1 MKTLNLAVITSVI
14 LFTSGFAVAGEV
26 GSQQLTNQHF
36 TGQRPFMKAPV
47 QDNTYRADEQWEGA
61 TLVTEVNPDDVNAS
75 KPQTKHQQVRLNFL
89 AKRAY

>member
-1 MKTLNLAVITSVI
+1 MKTLNLAVITSV
-14 LFTSGFAVAGEV
+14 LLVASGFAVAGET
-26 GSQQLTNQHF
+26 GSNQLSNQHF

-47 QDNTYRADEQWEGA
+47 QDHTYRADEQWEGA

-75 KPQTKHQQVRLNFL
+75 KAQTKHQQVRLNFL